1 MQIHISSQM
10 SSREYKCV
18 VCSTTSCVS
27 GNYFHRPYV
36 QAGCCSTSCKQKKD
50 AVRERLAGGVAVERK
65 VESIQL
71 EF

>member
-1 MQIHISSQM
+1 M

-18 VCSTTSCVS
+18 VCGTTSCVS

-36 QAGCCSTSCKQKKD
+36 QADCCSTSCKQKKD
-50 AVRERLAGGVAVERK
+50 AAVKERLAGNAAVERK
-65 VESIQL
+65 VECIRL